1 MDGIMKKTLFT
12 FALLAVAAILSVSCN
27 KEELGDTRNT
37 TAKHLVEFTAESA
50 DSRTIFGDKTENDT
64 YPTFWTAEDKVHV
77 WSDGDYS
84 ASSADVIPSAD
95 GRTAK
100 FSIEMEIP
108 TGGGNTVCYN
118 AITTNKGRLYGNRKE
133 YDISIPSSQTPTA
146 TSCDSAAQFAF
157 ATSGEVGADATGVNL
172 HFKHITAYGK
182 FSIKNLAAD
191 AGAVTSV
198 SISASESLAGG
209 FEVYYQESPMR
220 LKATRSA
227 TSKIA
232 INTASL
238 DDIWFACAPADL
250 SGTALEIKVVA
261 ENGDYTKKIDLT
273 GKTLKFEAGKVSEF
287 AVDMAGITPPKTAGK
302 FVIGGESVSCFGALV
317 EYDFDRWN
325 KNATIYIA
333 DNEGTT
339 KYQMTSGSYFSI
351 QLDLATI
358 ASLADFSFEN
368 VSINYQTSTFGSAYF
383 NVGKASVAMT
393 DGNLKFTIT
402 DAKMPEGWSYDP
414 TMPFS
419 VSYDGP
425 CTSIC
430 SASSFNTYID
440 GSSKYNST
448 ITTMFAA
455 ESAERTVFMVGSE
468 GAPATAAA
476 IADCP
481 YGVKITVPA
490 AEQGKIL
497 DAATSQAKVEF
508 YDYANKTTRAA
519 VSGNISYY
527 KLSSGIAFVYARV
540 YLDADEKDYAEVNIA
555 CKPIASGDTDIA
567 PKAE

>member
-1 MDGIMKKTLFT
+1 MKTTFST
-12 FALLAVAAILSVSCN
+12 FALLASAAVLSVSCS
-27 KEELGDTRNT
+27 KEADNT
-37 TAKHLVEFTAESA
+37 QNTVLKHVVEFTAEPA
-50 DSRTIFGDKTENDT
+50 DSRTAFGDKTENGT

-77 WSDGDYS
+77 WKDGDYS
-84 ASSADVIPSAD
+84 ASSADVTPSAD

-100 FSIEMEIP
+100 FSIEMTIP

-118 AITTNKGRLYGNRKE
+118 AVTTNKGRLYGSRKE
-133 YDISIPSSQTPTA
+133 YDIVIPSSQTPTA
-146 TSCDSAAQFAF
+146 ASCDSAAQFAF
-157 ATSGEVGADATGVNL
+157 ATSGEVGADATSVNL

-198 SISASESLAGG
+198 SISASESMTGG

-238 DDIWFACAPADL
+238 DDIWFACVPVDL
-250 SGTALEIKVVA
+250 SGTTLEIKVVA

-287 AVDMAGITPPKTAGK
+287 SVDMAGITPPKTAGK

-317 EYDFDRWN
+317 EYKFDRWN
-325 KNATIYIA
+325 KYATIYIA

-339 KYQMTSGSYFSI
+339 KSQMTSGSYFSI
-351 QLDLATI
+351 SFDLSTI
-358 ASLADFSFEN
+358 ADLTNFSFEN
-368 VSINYQTSTFGSAYF
+368 VSITYQTSSYGSAYY
-383 NVGKASVAMT
+383 NNGKASVAMT
-393 DGNLKFTIT
+393 DGNLQFTIT

-430 SASSFNTYID
+430 SASSFDTYIN
-440 GSSKYNST
+440 GTSKYNSS

-455 ESAERTVFMVGSE
+455 ESAERTVFMAGSE
-468 GAPATAAA
+468 GTPATAAA

-497 DAATSQAKVEF
+497 DAATSQTKVEF
-508 YDYANKTTRAA
+508 YDYANKTTRTAA
-519 VSGNISYY
+519 SGNISYY
-527 KLSSGIAFVYARV
+527 KLSNEIAFVYARV
-540 YLDADEKDYAEVNIA
+540 FLDKDEKDYVEVNIA
-555 CKPIASGDTDIA
+555 CKPIASDETDIA